1 MGTAYVNVSFKEAK
15 EIMESGREYI
25 LLDVRTDE
33 EFFTGHAESEVNLD
47 VDEIN
52 AESTE
57 EIIPTKQTAV
67 LVYCKTGERA
77 RLAAEELSR
86 LGYTNIYDIGSLVEW
101 PYGISYD

>member
-1 MGTAYVNVSFKEAK
+1 MIKIVSFEQAK
-15 EIMESGREYI
+15 EIMDSEACV

-33 EFFTGHAESEVNLD
+33 EFFTGHAEGAVNLD
-47 VDEIN
+47 VDEIS
-52 AESTE
+52 ASSAG
-57 EIIPTKQTAV
+57 EIIPSSQTTV